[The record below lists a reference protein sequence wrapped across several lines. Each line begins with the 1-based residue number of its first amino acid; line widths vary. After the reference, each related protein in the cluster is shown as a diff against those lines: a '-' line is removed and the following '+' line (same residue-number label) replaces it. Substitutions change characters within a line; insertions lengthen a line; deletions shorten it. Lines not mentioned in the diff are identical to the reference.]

1 MNKIWAVIFILLPLA
16 GIAYSLWRTWHIL
29 PFGGVARW
37 TAMGVM
43 VLCLLIFFANFGVYS
58 IDRFPMPVAR
68 ASYEVGNSAI
78 FILLYLVM
86 FYLLLD
92 LGRAVLL
99 VPRSFLEHSWRGTL
113 TVVVVLMGLFT
124 YGYFHYK
131 DKVRQPLELATA
143 KPLDRSLTI
152 VMLSDLHVGYHNPVG
167 ELNRWVTLVNQEHP
181 DLVLIGGDI
190 IDGHMRPLI
199 EEGMA
204 ASFRRLQAPVV
215 ACLGNHEYYSGVDN
229 ALLFYKQAGIR
240 LLRDEAVSILGVNIV
255 GRDDRTN
262 PCRKSLHTLMKGL
275 DRSRYTIVLDHQPY
289 HLEEAEREGVDFQF
303 SGHTHY
309 GQVWPISW
317 IEDAVYED
325 AYGPL
330 AKGATRYFVT
340 SGMGIWGGKF
350 RIGTRSEYLVARLYP
365 QP

>member
-1 MNKIWAVIFILLPLA
+1 MNKIWAIIFILLPLA
-16 GIAYSLWRTWHIL
+16 GIAYSLWRTWHFL

-37 TAMGVM
+37 TVMGVM
-43 VLCLLIFFANFGVYS
+43 VLCLLIFFANFGVYD

-68 ASYEVGNSAI
+68 AAYEVGNSAI

-86 FYLLLD
+86 LYLLLD
-92 LGRAVLL
+92 GGRAVHL

-113 TVVVVLMGLFT
+113 TVVVVITGLFA

-131 DKVRQPLELATA
+131 DKVRQPLELKTA
-143 KPLDRSLTI
+143 KPIERPLTI

-181 DLVLIGGDI
+181 DLVLIAGDI

-199 EEGMA
+199 DEDMA
-204 ASFRRLQAPVV
+204 ASLRRLHAPVV
-215 ACLGNHEYYSGVDN
+215 ACLGNHEYYSGIDN

-240 LLRDEAVSILGVNIV
+240 LLRDESVNILGVNIV

-262 PCRKSLHTLMKGL
+262 THRKSLHTLMKGL

-289 HLEEAEREGVDFQF
+289 HLEEAEREGADFQL

-330 AKGATRYFVT
+330 TKGSTHYFVT

-350 RIGTRSEYLVARLYP
+350 RIGTRSEYLVARLHP
-365 QP
+365 